1 MEARNKYLALG
12 AVAAISGLI
21 YGTSAFLQARNNLVT
36 LNVRDMDVRRV
47 VEKIEWQT
55 RENIAVHKGVQG
67 KVTLNVRK
75 MPLEEVLKIVGEQ
88 TSSRWSSLYPLYS
101 SGRSLAALQKALR
114 GDAEPASTGW
124 TNLQVRGSGPG
135 AGPGG
140 MSPVRMMGGAF
151 AAPMITSNQ
160 LVSLQVFQ
168 KDVAFAALALNRFA
182 QARVVPEDGTA
193 AIVNLSLH
201 DASVS
206 DAVATLARKA
216 NRSWT
221 KLYTLRGEFGPG
233 GPTRMAT
240 RGPNGGEG
248 NGPSAEEREAM
259 RKQREALDEELKQA
273 LSEEDRQKLEQAQR
287 EREQQRQ
294 ETASLT
300 PEQRQDR
307 MGQMGSPNMAQRN
320 LERIKNTT
328 PEQRAEQ
335 RRKMVQRRSG
345 GPGGQRPPGPR

>member
-1 MEARNKYLALG
+1 M
-12 AVAAISGLI
+12 AAIAGVI
-21 YGTSAFLQARNNLVT
+21 YGTLAVLQARNNLVT
-36 LNVRDMDVRRV
+36 LDVRDMDVRRV
-47 VEKIEWQT
+47 VKKIEWQT
-55 RENIAVHKGVQG
+55 WENITVHKDVQG
-67 KVTLNVRK
+67 KITLNVRK
-75 MPLEEVLKIVGEQ
+75 MPLEDVLKIVGEQ

-101 SGRSLAALQKALR
+101 SGRSLIALQKALR
-114 GDAEPASTGW
+114 GDAEPATTGW
-124 TNLQVRGSGPG
+124 TNLQVRG
-135 AGPGG
+135 GPGG
-140 MSPVRMMGGAF
+140 MGPGRMMGGAF
-151 AAPMITSNQ
+151 AAPMSTSNQ
-160 LVSLQVFQ
+160 LVSLQIFQ
-168 KDVAFAALALNRFA
+168 KDVPFAALALNRFA
-182 QARVVPEDGTA
+182 QARVVPEDGTT

-201 DASVS
+201 EASIS
-206 DAVATLARKA
+206 DAVATLAKKA

-233 GPTRMAT
+233 GPARMAM
-240 RGPNGGEG
+240 RGPNGSEG

-294 ETASLT
+294 EMASLT

-307 MGQMGSPNMAQRN
+307 MGQMGGPNMAQRN

-335 RRKMVQRRSG
+335 RRHMAQRRSG
-345 GPGGQRPPGPR
+345 EPGGQRPPGPR